1 MLYNPHENKDT
12 KIPNTSLRMESCADS
27 SLAAEDPYLE
37 DTETVWGSL
46 RVRGAETYLL
56 IRRWKRFT
64 LAGRENPPFV
74 SQVVNLCHLGVSF
87 ADPNTTNHHVYLS
100 VEGKDEV

>member
-27 SLAAEDPYLE
+27 SLAAEDPYSE

-46 RVRGAETYLL
+46 RVRGAETYFVSGDGNDSH
-56 IRRWKRFT
+56 WQ
-64 LAGRENPPFV
+64 GENPPFV
-74 SQVVNLCHLGVSF
+74 SQVVNLCHLGVSSF